1 MRIFLVDT
9 WASLSGEACGVGAT
23 VLGNEIFLVDTWA
36 TSLSGEAG
44 GVGAT
49 VLGNEWAM
57 SGVQRLHCSEARGA
71 RIGVRGSAQERLGTL
86 HPVAALI
93 TSVGLVRPT
102 HGCSTRALAEAGHAR
117 IATTMCSTMP
127 MWKDST

>member
-1 MRIFLVDT
+1 VRIFLVDT

-23 VLGNEIFLVDTWA
+23 VLGNEIFLVGTWA

-57 SGVQRLHCSEARGA
+57 SGVQSW
-71 RIGVRGSAQERLGTL
+71 SS
-86 HPVAALI
+86 VAMVDPPPK
-93 TSVGLVRPT
+93 TGLRFF
-102 HGCSTRALAEAGHAR
+102 E
-117 IATTMCSTMP
+117 
-127 MWKDST
+127 